1 MRDKGVWPLNPEL
14 MKEYLLTAFPNPERK
29 GCPGSDTLQGLAQRH
44 LPLSDTAMHHVAS
57 CSECYR
63 DYLNY
68 RLDME
73 EGQGQTAPAQVE
85 SLSSHAPGPILAP
98 LRTERRATAPLLAI
112 AASLVIVVT
121 GAVGY
126 RHLHS
131 GAQPSQTASVTPIKA
146 SVDLFDATTLRGAGD
161 DPNPLQ
167 EVTLPKAVVRLSIVL
182 PRFSQSGE
190 YTILVSRDRTGKQ
203 IVAKGSGMA
212 SEPQGKVGVDVT
224 LDLRGAAPGAYF
236 LATVR
241 GSDDGT
247 YYYPLKVQ

>member
-1 MRDKGVWPLNPEL
+1 
-14 MKEYLLTAFPNPERK
+14 MKKYLLTAFPNPERK
-29 GCPGSDTLQGLAQRH
+29 GCPDSETLQLLAERH
-44 LPLSDTAMHHVAS
+44 LPLSDAGMHHVAS

-63 DYLNY
+63 EYLNY

-73 EGQGQTAPAQVE
+73 EGQGQAASARVE
-85 SLSSHAPGPILAP
+85 TSNSHAPGPILAP
-98 LRTERRATAPLLAI
+98 LRTERRGRAPLLAI
-112 AASLVIVVT
+112 AASLVIAVT

-126 RHLHS
+126 RHLRS
-131 GAQPSQTASVTPIKA
+131 GTQATQTASATPINA
-146 SVDLFDATTLRGAGD
+146 SVNLFDAATLRGAED

-167 EVTLPKAVVRLSIVL
+167 EVTLPKAVVRLTIVL

-203 IVAKGSGMA
+203 IVAKGNGITA
-212 SEPQGKVGVDVT
+212 PLQGKVGVDVT

-241 GSDDGT
+241 GSDNGT